1 MGYLISLFND
11 PYLVFFT
18 NTRLTL
24 HFKIRHLGLFSIIK
38 TVFIHPKKRMQKV
51 AHSLGVFAAA
61 IPTSLADLKVVQ
73 VQMYNYLP
81 AVKAGGVFR

>member
-1 MGYLISLFND
+1 MHSS
-11 PYLVFFT
+11 
-18 NTRLTL
+18 
-24 HFKIRHLGLFSIIK
+24 KKKK
-38 TVFIHPKKRMQKV
+38 TKLKV